1 MSRPSRLLPLLLVPF
16 LTACA
21 SDPPATP
28 LDLAGEMRERF
39 DANVGDATG
48 FTVVLGGYEM
58 RYTLSDDTTSAERFA
73 VSIVPTI
80 DAVQD
85 PLIQAMATS
94 YLPNVPLLASTFA
107 GGGGALTGPSV
118 RDGAE
123 VYAVDASGV
132 APDSAGADRAGLVV
146 YVDAETFQ
154 IREVERTVR
163 IDSLARPISSRLFYE
178 DYRTV
183 DGVTLPHR
191 MRVRQEGLEQLLPE
205 AARIREGGQLTL
217 QREQIRQMPPSPS
230 RAHMLDS
237 VERRL
242 RAITEGIEEAS
253 AEVTRLTVQRAG
265 AAPEGSEPGG
275 SE

>member
-1 MSRPSRLLPLLLVPF
+1 MLRSARLLPLLLVAPF
-16 LTACA
+16 LAACA

-28 LDLAGEMRERF
+28 LDLAAEMRERF

-48 FTVVLGGYEM
+48 FTVVLGGFEM
-58 RYTLSDDTTSAERFA
+58 RYVLSDDSTERFA
-73 VSIVPTI
+73 VSIVPTV

-107 GGGGALTGPSV
+107 GAGGALTGPSV

-132 APDSAGADRAGLVV
+132 AADSAGAGRAGLVV

-154 IREVERTVR
+154 VREVERTVR

-205 AARIREGGQLTL
+205 AARIREGGELTL
-217 QREQIRQMPPSPS
+217 QRGQISQMPPSPS
-230 RAHMLDS
+230 RAHMLESID
-237 VERRL
+237 RRL
-242 RAITEGIEEAS
+242 RAITEGVEEAS
-253 AEVTRLTVQRAG
+253 AEVTRVTVQRAG
-265 AAPEGSEPGG
+265 AAPADGAPAGG
-275 SE
+275 